1 MTRLAPCG
9 RRARRLRTC
18 AMTRVHNFN
27 AGPAALPLE
36 AIERAQKELVEI
48 DGTGM
53 SILEHSHREPTY
65 EKVHREAITLLR
77 EYLSIPDS
85 HDVLF
90 MQGGARMQFA
100 FVPLNLLHA
109 GKSADYLVT
118 GTWAKQAH
126 EEATLVAASYG
137 AKARKVISTEVDKK
151 FTRVPAPSEFTLDP
165 EAAYVHLTSNNTL
178 FGSQWARYPET
189 GSVPLVTDMTSDFG
203 SRAVDWSK
211 VAVAYAGAQ
220 KNVGPAGVTIVVAR
234 KDLVANGRTDIPQ
247 IFRYK
252 AYAESESLLNTPPVF
267 AIYMLRNTMRT
278 LLDWGGLPVIAKE
291 CEDKAAM
298 LYATV
303 DAKADFYRAPVER
316 ESRSRMNVVFRLP
329 TEELEKKFLSEATK
343 AGLVGLKGHRS
354 VGGVRASIYTAVR
367 KPAVEALVSFMNEF
381 ASKNG

>member
-1 MTRLAPCG
+1 
-9 RRARRLRTC
+9 
-18 AMTRVHNFN
+18 MTRVHNFN
-27 AGPAALPLE
+27 AGPAALPLS
-36 AIERAQKELVEI
+36 AIERARDELVEI

-65 EKVHREAITLLR
+65 EKVHREAMTLLR
-77 EYLSIPDS
+77 EYLSIPDT

-109 GKSADYLVT
+109 GKSADYIVT

-137 AKARKVISTEVDKK
+137 ARARKVLSTEVDKK
-151 FTRVPAPSEFTLDP
+151 FTRVPREDELSLDP
-165 EAAYVHLTSNNTL
+165 DADYVHITSNNTL
-178 FGSQWARYPET
+178 FGSQWARYPAT
-189 GSVPLVTDMTSDFG
+189 GAVPLVCDMTSDFG
-203 SRAVDWSK
+203 SRAIDWRQ

-220 KNVGPAGVTIVVAR
+220 KNVGPAGVTIVIAR
-234 KDLVANGRTDIPQ
+234 KDLVAGGRTDIPQ

-267 AIYMLRNTMRT
+267 AIYMLRNTVRA
-278 LLDWGGLPVIAKE
+278 LIDWGGLPAISAE
-291 CEDKAAM
+291 CREKAAL
-298 LYATV
+298 LYGVV
-303 DAKADFYRAPVER
+303 DARPDFYRAPVEK
-316 ESRSRMNVVFRLP
+316 ESRSSMNVVFRLP

-367 KPAVEALVSFMNEF
+367 KPSVEALAGFMDAF
-381 ASKNG
+381 AQGNGG

>member
-1 MTRLAPCG
+1 
-9 RRARRLRTC
+9 
-18 AMTRVHNFN
+18 MTRVHNFN

-53 SILEHSHREPTY
+53 SILEHSHREATY

-77 EYLSIPDS
+77 EYLSIPDT
-85 HDVLF
+85 HDVIF

-151 FTRVPAPSEFTLDP
+151 FTRVPEPSEYTLDAD
-165 EAAYVHLTSNNTL
+165 AAYVHLTSNNTL
-178 FGSQWARYPET
+178 FGSQWASYPDT
-189 GSVPLVTDMTSDFG
+189 GSVPLVCDTTSDLG
-203 SRAVDWSK
+203 SRAMDWSK
-211 VAVAYAGAQ
+211 VALAYAGAQ
-220 KNVGPAGVTIVVAR
+220 KNLGPAGVTIVIAR
-234 KDLVANGRTDIPQ
+234 KDLVANGRTDIPG

-267 AIYMLRNTMRT
+267 AIYMLRNTVRA
-278 LLDWGGLPVIAKE
+278 LLDWGGLSVVSKE
-291 CEDKAAM
+291 CDDKAAL
-298 LYATV
+298 LYGV
-303 DAKADFYRAPVER
+303 IDAKPDFWRAPVEKN
-316 ESRSRMNVVFRLP
+316 SRSKMNVVFRLP

-367 KPAVEALVSFMNEF
+367 RSSVEALAKLMEGF
-381 ASKNG
+381 AGS

>member
-1 MTRLAPCG
+1 
-9 RRARRLRTC
+9 
-18 AMTRVHNFN
+18 MTRVHNFN

-53 SILEHSHREPTY
+53 SILEHSHREATY

-77 EYLSIPDS
+77 EYLSIPDT
-85 HDVLF
+85 HDVIF

-151 FTRVPAPSEFTLDP
+151 FTRVPEPSEYTLDAD
-165 EAAYVHLTSNNTL
+165 AAYVHLTSNNTL
-178 FGSQWARYPET
+178 FGSQWASYPDT
-189 GSVPLVTDMTSDFG
+189 GSVPLVCDTTSDLG
-203 SRAVDWSK
+203 SRAMDWSK
-211 VAVAYAGAQ
+211 VALAYAGAQ
-220 KNVGPAGVTIVVAR
+220 KNLGPAGVTIVIAR
-234 KDLVANGRTDIPQ
+234 KDLVAHGRTDIPG

-267 AIYMLRNTMRT
+267 SIYMLRNTVRA
-278 LLDWGGLPVIAKE
+278 LLDWGGLSAVSKE
-291 CEDKAAM
+291 CDDKAAI
-298 LYATV
+298 LYGV
-303 DAKADFYRAPVER
+303 IDAKPDFWRAPVEKN
-316 ESRSRMNVVFRLP
+316 SRSKMNVVFRLP

-367 KPAVEALVSFMNEF
+367 KSSVEALAKLMESF
-381 ASKNG
+381 AGS

>member
-1 MTRLAPCG
+1 
-9 RRARRLRTC
+9 
-18 AMTRVHNFN
+18 MTRVHNFN

-77 EYLSIPDS
+77 EYLSIPDT

-151 FTRVPAPSEFTLDP
+151 FTRVPEPSEYTLDP
-165 EAAYVHLTSNNTL
+165 DAAYVHLTSNNTL
-178 FGSQWARYPET
+178 FGSQWASYPDT
-189 GSVPLVTDMTSDFG
+189 GSVPLVCDTTSDLG
-203 SRAVDWSK
+203 SRAMDWSK
-211 VAVAYAGAQ
+211 VALAYAGAQ
-220 KNVGPAGVTIVVAR
+220 KNLGPAGVTIVIAR
-234 KDLVANGRTDIPQ
+234 KDLVANGRTDIPS

-267 AIYMLRNTMRT
+267 AIYVLRNTVRA
-278 LLDWGGLPVIAKE
+278 LLDWGGLAAVSKE
-291 CEDKAAM
+291 CDDKAAL
-298 LYATV
+298 LYGV
-303 DAKADFYRAPVER
+303 IDAKPDFWRAPVEKN
-316 ESRSRMNVVFRLP
+316 SRSKMNVVFRLP
-329 TEELEKKFLSEATK
+329 TEELEKKFLTEASK

-367 KPAVEALVSFMNEF
+367 KSSVEALAKFMESFEG
-381 ASKNG
+381 S

>member
-1 MTRLAPCG
+1 
-9 RRARRLRTC
+9 
-18 AMTRVHNFN
+18 MTRVHNFN

-53 SILEHSHREPTY
+53 SILEHSHREATY

-77 EYLSIPDS
+77 EYLSIPDT
-85 HDVLF
+85 HDVIF

-151 FTRVPAPSEFTLDP
+151 FTRVPEPSEYTLDAD
-165 EAAYVHLTSNNTL
+165 AAYVHLTSNNTL
-178 FGSQWARYPET
+178 FGSQWASYPDT
-189 GSVPLVTDMTSDFG
+189 GSVPLVCDTTSDLG
-203 SRAVDWSK
+203 SRAMDWSK
-211 VAVAYAGAQ
+211 VALAYAGAQ
-220 KNVGPAGVTIVVAR
+220 KNLGPAGVTIVIAR
-234 KDLVANGRTDIPQ
+234 KDLVAHGRTDIPG

-267 AIYMLRNTMRT
+267 SIYMLRNTVRA
-278 LLDWGGLPVIAKE
+278 LLDWGGLSVVSKE
-291 CEDKAAM
+291 CDDKAAI
-298 LYATV
+298 LYGV
-303 DAKADFYRAPVER
+303 IDAKPDFWRAPVEKN
-316 ESRSRMNVVFRLP
+316 SRSKMNVVFRLP

-367 KPAVEALVSFMNEF
+367 KSSVEALAKLMESF
-381 ASKNG
+381 AGS

>member
-1 MTRLAPCG
+1 
-9 RRARRLRTC
+9 
-18 AMTRVHNFN
+18 MTRVHNFN

-137 AKARKVISTEVDKK
+137 AQARKAISTEVDKK
-151 FTRVPAPSEFTLDP
+151 FTRVPTPNEFTLDP

-178 FGSQWARYPET
+178 FGSQWAHYPET

-267 AIYMLRNTMRT
+267 AIYMLRNTMRA
-278 LLDWGGLPVIAKE
+278 LLDWGGLSVIAQE
-291 CEDKAAM
+291 CADKAAM
-298 LYATV
+298 LYATI

-316 ESRSRMNVVFRLP
+316 GSRSRMNVVFRLP
-329 TEELEKKFLSEATK
+329 TEDLEKKFLSEATT

-367 KPAVEALVSFMNEF
+367 KPAVEALVAFMDEF
-381 ASKNG
+381 ASKN

>member
-1 MTRLAPCG
+1 
-9 RRARRLRTC
+9 
-18 AMTRVHNFN
+18 MTRVHNFN

-36 AIERAQKELVEI
+36 AIERAQRELVEI

-65 EKVHREAITLLR
+65 EKVHREATTLLR
-77 EYLSIPDS
+77 AYLSIPES

-100 FVPLNLLHA
+100 FVPLNLLHQ

-126 EEATLVAASYG
+126 EEATLVAAAYG
-137 AKARKVISTEVDKK
+137 ARARKVISTEVDKK
-151 FTRVPAPSEFTLDP
+151 FTRVPAPSELTLEPD
-165 EAAYVHLTSNNTL
+165 AAYVHLTSNNTL
-178 FGSQWARYPET
+178 FGTQWASYPET
-189 GSVPLVTDMTSDFG
+189 GSVPLVADMTSDFG
-203 SRAVDWSK
+203 SRVIDWSK

-220 KNVGPAGVTIVVAR
+220 KNIGPAGVTVVVAR
-234 KDLVANGRTDIPQ
+234 KDLVAGGRTDIPQ

-267 AIYMLRNTMRT
+267 SIYMLRNTVRA
-278 LLDWGGLPVIAKE
+278 LLDWGGLSAISKE
-291 CEDKAAM
+291 CDDKAAL

-303 DAKADFYRAPVER
+303 DAKPDFYRAPVER

-329 TEELEKKFLSEATK
+329 SEELEKKFLAEATT

-367 KPAVEALVSFMNEF
+367 KPAVEALVAFMNDF
-381 ASKNG
+381 AARNG

>member
-1 MTRLAPCG
+1 
-9 RRARRLRTC
+9 
-18 AMTRVHNFN
+18 MTRVHNFN

-77 EYLSIPDS
+77 EYLSIPDT

-126 EEATLVAASYG
+126 EEASLVAATYG

-151 FTRVPAPSEFTLDP
+151 FARVPRPDEYTLDP

-178 FGSQWARYPET
+178 FGSQWAKYPDT
-189 GSVPLVTDMTSDFG
+189 AGVPLVCDMTSDLG
-203 SRAVDWSK
+203 SRAVDWTK

-220 KNVGPAGVTIVVAR
+220 KNLGPAGATIVIAR
-234 KDLVANGRTDIPQ
+234 KDLVANGRTDIPG

-267 AIYMLRNTMRT
+267 AIYMLRNTVRA
-278 LLDWGGLPVIAKE
+278 LLDWGGMPAISKE
-291 CEDKAAM
+291 CSDKAAL
-298 LYATV
+298 LYGV
-303 DAKADFYRAPVER
+303 IDAKPDFWRAPVEK
-316 ESRSRMNVVFRLP
+316 ESRSTMNVVFRLP
-329 TEELEKKFLSEATK
+329 TEELEKQFLSEATK

-367 KPAVEALVSFMNEF
+367 KPSVEALATFMETF
-381 ASKNG
+381 AAKR

>member
-1 MTRLAPCG
+1 
-9 RRARRLRTC
+9 
-18 AMTRVHNFN
+18 MTRVHNFN

-36 AIERAQKELVEI
+36 AIERAQRELVEI

-65 EKVHREAITLLR
+65 EKAHREAIALLR

-178 FGSQWARYPET
+178 FGSQWASYPET
-189 GSVPLVTDMTSDFG
+189 GAVPLVCDMTSDFG
-203 SRAVDWSK
+203 SRAIDWSK

-234 KDLVANGRTDIPQ
+234 KDLVAAGRTDIPQ

-267 AIYMLRNTMRT
+267 AIYMLRNTVRA
-278 LLDWGGLPVIAKE
+278 LLDWGGLSAIAKE
-291 CEDKAAM
+291 CEEKAAM

-303 DAKADFYRAPVER
+303 DAKPDFWRAPVEKA
-316 ESRSRMNVVFRLP
+316 SRSRMNVVFRLP
-329 TEELEKKFLSEATK
+329 TEELEKSFLSQATK

-367 KPAVEALVSFMNEF
+367 KPAVEALVSFMNDF
-381 ASKNG
+381 AAKNG